1 MHSCDILFPAHHQ
14 ITIIKNPSA
23 AEGRH
28 NHTFFELDCIKVGRC
43 LAELGG
49 HSFFLPANSFVFLPP
64 DTAHLVHPNQ
74 DCIWYQ
80 LLIAPDVLE
89 QLLSFSFDN
98 NIFCE
103 FFLQS
108 VFAKESTDC
117 LISHTDSAEPDTW
130 VLLDAMTKEC
140 QKADL
145 YSDKMLFHL
154 LLTLFYKLMRNGE
167 ITILGSHDF
176 AKKTHIA
183 VIARYLLQ
191 NYTCASLAGL
201 ADQLNYSLS
210 YCSHF
215 VLENTGFTFKQLQK
229 KIRMQKAVSY
239 LLYADTPVNIIAE
252 QLGYSCSEN
261 FMKVFKQ
268 EYGLTPTQ
276 YRARMKPQ

>member
-1 MHSCDILFPAHHQ
+1 MYSCDILFPAHHQ

-23 AEGRH
+23 AKVRH
-28 NHTFFELDCIKVGRC
+28 NHTFFELNCIKTGRC

-49 HSFFLPANSFVFLPP
+49 HSFFLPADSFAFLPP
-64 DTAHLVHPNQ
+64 DTDHLVHPNQ

-89 QLLSFSFDN
+89 QLLSFDN

-108 VFAKESTDC
+108 VFTKESTDC
-117 LISHTDSAEPDTW
+117 LISHTASAEPDAW
-130 VLLDAMTKEC
+130 LLLDAMTQEC

-154 LLTLFYKLMRNGE
+154 LLTLFYKLMRIGE
-167 ITILGSHDF
+167 MTILGSHDF
-176 AKKTHIA
+176 AKKTHMA
-183 VIARYLLQ
+183 VIARYMLQ

-239 LLYADTPVNIIAE
+239 LLYADTPVNLIAE